1 VLSAYA
7 FHMKLYDLAMAEER
21 DGSTMMH
28 AANCPHVRKLADD
41 GYPVM
46 TMFGCQ
52 GLPDM
57 LPRHSCLTSP
67 ENAEAAR
74 SAAG

>member
-1 VLSAYA
+1 
-7 FHMKLYDLAMAEER
+7 MKLYDLAMAEEP
-21 DGSTMMH
+21 DGSHMMH
-28 AANCPHVRKLADD
+28 AAYCPHVRKLADD

-46 TMFGCQ
+46 TMLGCQ

-57 LPRHSCLTSP
+57 LPRHSCLTRP
-67 ENAEAAR
+67 EDAETAP

>member
-1 VLSAYA
+1 
-7 FHMKLYDLAMAEER
+7 MKLYDLAMAEER
-21 DGSTMMH
+21 DGSHMMH

-41 GYPVM
+41 GFPVM

-57 LPRHSCLTSP
+57 LPRHSCL
-67 ENAEAAR
+67 ENVEAAR